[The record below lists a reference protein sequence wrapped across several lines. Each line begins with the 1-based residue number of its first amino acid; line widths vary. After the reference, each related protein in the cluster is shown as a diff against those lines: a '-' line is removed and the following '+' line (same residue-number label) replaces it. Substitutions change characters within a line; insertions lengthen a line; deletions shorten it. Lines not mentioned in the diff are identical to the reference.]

1 MLISRFLYILVIF
14 LLFVFQSE
22 CFPADLDMQIISG
35 FDNYYKQD
43 HWLPLRI
50 TLANASDELD
60 GYVSAFIQN
69 SVYGD
74 QQVYSVPISFFRDAR
89 KTEYLYL
96 RPEKLQQSQDIRL
109 TDKNGKILLE
119 KEASFTTIPSES
131 TFVVIV
137 DQGSDSHA
145 NITNAIKKGT
155 DSSGK
160 IYVASVSAESLPD
173 RWKGY
178 DSVDAIILGSFS
190 VDSLSDNQKNALK
203 DWVCCGGILIVSGG
217 TDAQNFIGTFIET
230 LLPIKINGTRV
241 LQSMPSLT
249 QRFSYDFSNAP
260 IVVASSRLTANG
272 QAIVTENDG
281 MPVIAEREI
290 GNGKII
296 FLCFDYADPALE
308 GNSELWN
315 MIIPEPKKQSTIKYD
330 SVFRLL
336 SARRHLSLPS
346 YKIIGGFLMLY
357 VLCLGTISFFFERK
371 KGLMWVIMALITT
384 ISALGAVGFSHVSGE
399 RLPVISDISIVDVYQ
414 DMLRAR
420 IRSYIS
426 LFSSTKTELNAN
438 FTGTD
443 AVFFENPGSENTET
457 YRGNNFKL
465 MQNTPRIEIFGMK
478 TSSFFYSESY
488 AKFSGSVSVIQSDEG
503 KQISLI
509 SNIPYNLTDCYLFL
523 NGCYAQ
529 IGALNTDAKTEVELS
544 QTFTGNVFDSYSVED
559 DEKSRFINA
568 IKPILLP
575 DTTDKVLIG
584 WMNSSALRN
593 LTGMDVKGGYKPS
606 GMALVIIHL

>member
-1 MLISRFLYILVIF
+1 MLISRFFYILVIF

-43 HWLPLRI
+43 RWLPLRI
-50 TLANASDELD
+50 TLTNTSDELD
-60 GYVSAFIQN
+60 GYVSAFVQN
-69 SVYGD
+69 SIYGD

-96 RPEKLQQSQDIRL
+96 RPEKLQQSQEIRL

-119 KEASFTTIPSES
+119 KEARFTTIPSES
-131 TFVVIV
+131 ILVVIV
-137 DQGSDSHA
+137 DQGSDIHA
-145 NITNAIKKGT
+145 DVTNAIKKGT
-155 DSSGK
+155 DSSRK
-160 IYVASVSAESLPD
+160 IYIAGVSAESLPD

-203 DWVCCGGILIVSGG
+203 DWVCCGGTLIVPGG

-230 LLPIKINGTRV
+230 LLPVKINGTRV

-272 QAIVTENDG
+272 QAIVTENDD

-296 FLCFDYADPALE
+296 FICFDYADPALE

-315 MIIPEPKKQSTIKYD
+315 MIIPEPKKQSAIKYD

-371 KGLMWVIMALITT
+371 RGLMWVIMALITT
-384 ISALGAVGFSHVSGE
+384 IFALGAVGFSYVSGE
-399 RLPVISDISIVDVYQ
+399 RLPVISDISVVDIYQ

-488 AKFSGSVSVIQSDEG
+488 AKFSGSVSAIQSDEG
-503 KQISLI
+503 KRISLLNNI
-509 SNIPYNLTDCYLFL
+509 SYDLTDCYIFS
-523 NGCYAQ
+523 NGYYAK
-529 IGALNTDAKTEVELS
+529 IGALNADAKTEVELS

-593 LTGMDVKGGYKPS
+593 LTGMDVKSGYKPS